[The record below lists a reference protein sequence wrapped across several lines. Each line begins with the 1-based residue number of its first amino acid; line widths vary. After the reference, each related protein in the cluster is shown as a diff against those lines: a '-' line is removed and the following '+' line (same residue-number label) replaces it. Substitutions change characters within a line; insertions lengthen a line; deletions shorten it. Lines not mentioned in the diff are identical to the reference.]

1 MATLFKKDDVVAV
14 NAIIPSG
21 PVQAIRMDEE
31 GTVLYLISWTDINGN
46 EQIRWFPEEN
56 LVAA

>member
-1 MATLFKKDDVVAV
+1 MATLFKKNDVVAV
-14 NAIIPSG
+14 NAITPSG

-31 GTVLYLISWTDINGN
+31 GTVLYLISWTDIDGN